1 MAKRALFMLLVFA
14 AASAGPAYAEGDPA
28 CAKYQDPLAYN
39 ACLASH
45 GPRAPGLATL
55 PRAAEQNHLATPA
68 RATPSRPVPSRSGWA
83 WRHAVR
89 SHSRVRM
96 EFRLN

>member
-45 GPRAPGLATL
+45 GPSSLSDLA
-55 PRAAEQNHLATPA
+55 HA
-68 RATPSRPVPSRSGWA
+68 RGIG
-83 WRHAVR
+83 
-89 SHSRVRM
+89 
-96 EFRLN
+96 